1 MVAEMEYACESE
13 MQSAWDRLPNGV
25 PLRLNDG
32 SEAVILSHGIWN
44 MEAGPDFL
52 NAKIMRNGRIMR
64 GDIELHRKSSDFIR
78 HGHLEDAAYNDV
90 ILHVV
95 SEDDLAG
102 DPSAP
107 LRELPVFIIMK
118 SSRRFLPILRKVPV
132 VACSRSWRMR
142 SSVPFS
148 RMREWNGCTKNR
160 RRFLPI

>member
-1 MVAEMEYACESE
+1 MQTEKQNIPESFLVAEMEYACESE

-107 LRELPVFIIMK
+107 LRELPVFI
-118 SSRRFLPILRKVPV
+118 V
-132 VACSRSWRMR
+132 VY
-142 SSVPFS
+142 
-148 RMREWNGCTKNR
+148 
-160 RRFLPI
+160 